1 MNFRQTLNAQH
12 FGGQMPDPVVCTAVD
27 CYKNLPKDWKER
39 LDMLGY
45 ADNGKANFAVCVIKY

>member
-1 MNFRQTLNAQH
+1 
-12 FGGQMPDPVVCTAVD
+12 MPDPVVCTAVD